1 MSAVLFVSNGHGEA
15 AIAERIG
22 AELRAAA
29 RGPLA
34 LEHLPLVGEG
44 AGGEVL
50 RPVGPRRDLPSGGL
64 VAMGNV
70 RNFARDL
77 RAGFALLLA
86 AQIGFLRAG
95 RTRYACTVA
104 VGDVYALLLALLSG
118 VRTVFVG
125 TAKSVYV
132 APYGAFER
140 RVLRRAAR
148 IFVRD
153 RATAERLRAQGVP
166 AEAPGNVIV
175 DLLRDDRVPPPGAW
189 LGVLP
194 GSRLAAYRDGVRL
207 ASVVR
212 ALGSRRPPVEALF
225 SVAPTLDA
233 ERFARALAADGWS
246 VEPGADAFEARA
258 PGAHLVAWNGP
269 LGGLLRRSRLVL
281 GQAGTAN
288 EQAAACG
295 VPVAALESGGRMDWY
310 RMRQRGLLGEALA
323 LVPSDPEAGAA
334 ALAELLADEPRLAR
348 MAAAGRERMGEPGG
362 AAAIAR
368 AILELADPEPVEGPA

>member
-29 RGPLA
+29 PGTFV
-34 LEHLPLVGEG
+34 LEHLPLVGQG
-44 AGGEVL
+44 AGSDVL
-50 RPVGPRRDLPSGGL
+50 ATVGPRRDLPSGGL

-77 RAGFALLLA
+77 GAGFATLLA
-86 AQIGFLRAG
+86 GQIGFLRAG
-95 RTRYACTVA
+95 RTRYACAVA
-104 VGDVYALLLALLSG
+104 VGDVYALLLTLLSG

-175 DLLRDDRVPPPGAW
+175 DLLRDDGEPPPGTW

-194 GSRLAAYRDGVRL
+194 GSRPAAYHDGVRL
-207 ASVVR
+207 AAVVR
-212 ALGSRRPPVEALF
+212 ALGSRTPPVEALF
-225 SVAPTLDA
+225 SVARTLEP
-233 ERFARALAADGWS
+233 ERFARALAGDGWT
-246 VEPGADAFEARA
+246 VAHDRADSFEARA
-258 PGAHLVAWNGP
+258 DGAHLISWSGP
-269 LGGLLRRSRLVL
+269 LGALLRRSRIVL

-295 VPVAALESGGRMDWY
+295 VPVIALDSGGPLDWY
-310 RMRQRGLLGEALA
+310 RMRQRGLLGDALA
-323 LVPSDPEAGAA
+323 LVPSEPEAGAA
-334 ALAELLADEPRLAR
+334 ALAALLADEPRLAR
-348 MAAAGRERMGEPGG
+348 MAAAGRERMGGPGG
-362 AAAIAR
+362 AAAIAQS
-368 AILELADPEPVEGPA
+368 ILELARVRPA

>member
-1 MSAVLFVSNGHGEA
+1 MLFVSNGNGEA
-15 AIAERIG
+15 AIAERVAAG
-22 AELRAAA
+22 VRAAA
-29 RGPLA
+29 SAPLT

-44 AGGEVL
+44 AGGSAL
-50 RPVGPRRDLPSGGL
+50 TTVGPRRQLPSGGL

-77 RAGFALLLA
+77 RAGFAALLA
-86 AQIGFLRAG
+86 AQIAFLRTNG
-95 RTRYACTVA
+95 RRYACAVA

-118 VRTVFVG
+118 ARTVFVG

-132 APYGAFER
+132 APYGPFER

-153 RATAERLRAQGVP
+153 RATAERLRSQGVP

-175 DLLRDDRVPPPGAW
+175 DLLADDGAAPPGPY
-189 LGVLP
+189 LVVLP
-194 GSRLAAYRDGVRL
+194 GSRPAAYRDGVRL

-212 ALGSRRPPVEALF
+212 GLGSRRPPVEAFF
-225 SVAPTLDA
+225 SVARTLDA
-233 ERFARALAADGWS
+233 ERFARALGDDGWTVARDGES
-246 VEPGADAFEARA
+246 FEART
-258 PGAHLVAWNGP
+258 PGTRLVSWNGP
-269 LGGLLRRSRLVL
+269 LGALLRRSSLVL

-295 VPVAALESGGRMDWY
+295 VPVVALDPGGRLDWY

-323 LVPSDPEAGAA
+323 LIPSQPDAGAA
-334 ALAELLADEPRLAR
+334 ALADLLADEPRLAR
-348 MAAAGRERMGEPGG
+348 MAAAGRERMGGPGG
-362 AAAIAR
+362 AAAVAR
-368 AILELADPEPVEGPA
+368 AVLALVEGEPA